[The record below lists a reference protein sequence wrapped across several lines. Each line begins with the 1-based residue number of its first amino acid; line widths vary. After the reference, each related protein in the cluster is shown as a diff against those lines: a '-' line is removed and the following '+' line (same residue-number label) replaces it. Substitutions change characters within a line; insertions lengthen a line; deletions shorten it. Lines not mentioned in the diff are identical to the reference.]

1 MATAQRPA
9 GAAPPCP
16 PRTGAAP
23 MTWLRP
29 IRGAL
34 LLLAGVAQA
43 ASAQTTADAKADGKA
58 FGGSVIDRAKG
69 AATTAPDA
77 SRVPGFNPAATQSL
91 EDLADHPDR
100 IEGAARSAAT
110 GNTAIRTTEGRR
122 GQSRV

>member
-1 MATAQRPA
+1 
-9 GAAPPCP
+9 
-16 PRTGAAP
+16 

-29 IRGAL
+29 ILGAL

-69 AATTAPDA
+69 AATTALDA

-91 EDLADHPDR
+91 EALADHPDL
-100 IEGAARSAAT
+100 IAGAAPTAAT
-110 GNTAIRTTEGRR
+110 GNPPTRTLGN
-122 GQSRV
+122 GMNHP

>member
-29 IRGAL
+29 ILGAL

-91 EDLADHPDR
+91 E
-100 IEGAARSAAT
+100 RSEEHT
-110 GNTAIRTTEGRR
+110 SEL
-122 GQSRV
+122 QSLMR

>member
-29 IRGAL
+29 ILGAL

-43 ASAQTTADAKADGKA
+43 APAQTTADAKADGKA
-58 FGGSVIDRAKG
+58 FGGSVIDRAQG
-69 AATTAPDA
+69 AATTTPDA
-77 SRVPGFNPAATQSL
+77 SRVPGFNPAATQST
-91 EDLADHPDR
+91 EDMADHPDR
-100 IEGAARSAAT
+100 IATTTRSAAT
-110 GNTAIRTTEGRR
+110 AKHAPRP
-122 GQSRV
+122 